1 MGESKTMNIV
11 LIKLVLLGK
20 INVKKREMYSKA
32 KQHGLTNPH
41 VVTCSQELDT
51 LLNKY
56 QEIQLIQDKFYNLYR
71 SSY

>member
-1 MGESKTMNIV
+1 MKIV

-20 INVKKREMYSKA
+20 INVKKRVMYSKA
-32 KQHGLTNPH
+32 KQYGLTNPH
-41 VVTCSQELDT
+41 VVNCSQELDI

-56 QEIQLIQDKFYNLYR
+56 QEIQLFQDKCYNLYR